1 MVSDGLCRLYQ
12 LSREVLLTH
21 LRDISYITA
30 NMLTA
35 QKKILTCRIKLAE
48 SYQTVLLHLNWQD
61 FSGQDL
67 LFVDYIPSNE
77 QYEDNLTGLLDGAY
91 LTRFGKDYLVS
102 KLRIGDQPR
111 VILFNVIGMHGYNEH
126 FGYLAG
132 DRFLIKI
139 SKQLLSL
146 FPAGLVIRY
155 NDDRFVVLSTDTDYI
170 AKINQ
175 LQKFVLRNYSVGGIK
190 AGIYYYTNARES
202 IKSAI
207 DKARKALQYTGDDLT
222 QLYHVFDESVRE
234 KYVNRDYVLT
244 HFQEALDKRWIKPYY
259 QMETRRLEVK
269 NQHQDRG

>member
-1 MVSDGLCRLYQ
+1 
-12 LSREVLLTH
+12 
-21 LRDISYITA
+21 
-30 NMLTA
+30 MLTA
-35 QKKILTCRIKLAE
+35 QQKLLTCRIKLAE

-67 LFVDYIPSNE
+67 LFVDYLNISNDE
-77 QYEDNLTGLLDGAY
+77 VDT
-91 LTRFGKDYLVS
+91 
-102 KLRIGDQPR
+102 QPR

-139 SKQLLSL
+139 SK
-146 FPAGLVIRY
+146 
-155 NDDRFVVLSTDTDYI
+155 
-170 AKINQ
+170 Q

-259 QMETRRLEVK
+259 QMEIRSLTLRL
-269 NQHQDRG
+269 

>member
-1 MVSDGLCRLYQ
+1 
-12 LSREVLLTH
+12 
-21 LRDISYITA
+21 
-30 NMLTA
+30 MLTA
-35 QKKILTCRIKLAE
+35 QQKLLTCRIKLAE
-48 SYQTVLLHLNWQD
+48 SYQTVLQHLNWQD

-67 LFVDYIPSNE
+67 LFVDYLNISNDEVDTQPVKIDYIPSNE
-77 QYEDNLTGLLDGAY
+77 QYEDNLTGLLNGAY

-102 KLRIGDQPR
+102 KLQIWDKPR
-111 VILFNVIGMHGYNEH
+111 VILFNVIGMHGYNKH
-126 FGYLAG
+126 FGCLAG

-139 SKQLLSL
+139 SK
-146 FPAGLVIRY
+146 
-155 NDDRFVVLSTDTDYI
+155 
-170 AKINQ
+170 Q

-259 QMETRRLEVK
+259 QMEIRSLTLRL
-269 NQHQDRG
+269 

>member
-1 MVSDGLCRLYQ
+1 
-12 LSREVLLTH
+12 
-21 LRDISYITA
+21 
-30 NMLTA
+30 MLTA
-35 QKKILTCRIKLAE
+35 QQKLLTCRIKLAE

-61 FSGQDL
+61 FSSQDL
-67 LFVDYIPSNE
+67 LLIDYIPSNE
-77 QYEDNLTGLLDGAY
+77 QYENNLTGLLNGAY

-111 VILFNVIGMHGYNEH
+111 GILFNVIGMHGYNEH

-139 SKQLLSL
+139 SKQL
-146 FPAGLVIRY
+146 
-155 NDDRFVVLSTDTDYI
+155 
-170 AKINQ
+170 
-175 LQKFVLRNYSVGGIK
+175 QKFVHRNYSVSGIK
-190 AGIYYYTNARES
+190 AGIYYYTNAREI

-222 QLYHVFDESVRE
+222 QLYHVFDESVQE

-259 QMETRRLEVK
+259 QMETRSRKVK
-269 NQHQDRG
+269 EHEKRTSAGISF